1 MNRII
6 EANFFLPAFAAI
18 KDKEHDLRLSD
29 LPPATQEYME
39 DYIAKFVP
47 QNRVV
52 YRWFDAYDLE
62 EEHLSETQQQRKEI
76 V

>member
-18 KDKEHDLRLSD
+18 KDKERGPRLSD
-29 LPPATQEYME
+29 LPPRNSGVYGGLHRKVRPA
-39 DYIAKFVP
+39 
-47 QNRVV
+47 NRVV

-62 EEHLSETQQQRKEI
+62 EERL
-76 V
+76 